1 MAQKLSASRISP
13 EPVTMDDLNSG
24 LQKKQ
29 NKLIAG
35 TGIQIED
42 DTISS
47 TVNSAEWGNITGD
60 ITQQTDLIEKLAE
73 SGSSGKT
80 DNITITKNEADELQA
95 EGCLNQLNNTT
106 PIKFWS
112 GTKAEYDAIEIKDDD
127 TLYNVDEDSSTIHS
141 GDDEVITGI
150 KTFDGQEKRQ
160 SITITNDLVDINTE
174 SETQSYS
181 SIYFTD
187 KKTSKV
193 IGDVASATTKYNT
206 GMLMACENPYNLT
219 PSETIK
225 QESLYP
231 QLGVYSYPD
240 GTYSSVAPEPV
251 ESSNDQNIATTSFV
265 NKTVDKKVGN
275 EINSNLLNYTTNR
288 ILEIPQDIKLEIN
301 NGSITLKA
309 GSKLRR
315 LTGEE
320 WVVKNDFSL
329 NTSYYGF
336 SQTCLIFPGSTDNGV
351 SLTNLE
357 TPNINICSSGTT
369 IPTST
374 ASQYHW
380 FFKVDTKEY
389 YWTSD
394 NGATWKRRA
403 YAEFFPIA
411 IAKVGAEKWISIEQ
425 IFNGFGYIG
434 STAFAL
440 PGVKYQFADGRN
452 EDRTYKSI
460 IKSFDNV
467 SLVSYAYQI
476 KDPDRQ
482 PLSINDQGILIQT
495 GKYFIQDNQPVSTD
509 SVWYKPE
516 TNEIFRSNGSGVYD
530 KSREIIIVNDIS
542 TNSEFNITSFEPLEV
557 QTINSYQRTELA
569 GMSMPSNKYIN
580 LTLGA
585 TGTTYI
591 APANGWVYICLD
603 GPNSHYVQISC
614 DNIPEY
620 TNHNG
625 VTSYVSLLVP
635 VTEGTTFS
643 VQYVGLSKV
652 VCFRFIYSQG
662 SQ

>member
-73 SGSSGKT
+73 SGGSGKT

-174 SETQSYS
+174 SETPSYS

-193 IGDVASATTKYNT
+193 IGDIASATTKYNT

-265 NKTVDKKVGN
+265 NKTVDKKVDN

-288 ILEIPQDIKLEIN
+288 ILEIPQTVKAELN
-301 NGSITLKA
+301 NGVITIKA
-309 GSKLRR
+309 GTKVYIPNGFETDGITRKFDIII
-315 LTGEE
+315 LT
-320 WVVKNDFSL
+320 KD
-329 NTSYYGF
+329 
-336 SQTCLIFPGSTDNGV
+336 
-351 SLTNLE
+351 LTYTE
-357 TPNINICSSGTT
+357 
-369 IPTST
+369 PTSNALT
-374 ASQYHW
+374 LPLFVSSNGNGLFRRGNNNSGKTVPDNYTGAFYNLTTNKMESYNDGSLSVTMSLPICICTNSATTGNNIVS
-380 FFKVDTKEY
+380 VD
-389 YWTSD
+389 
-394 NGATWKRRA
+394 
-403 YAEFFPIA
+403 
-411 IAKVGAEKWISIEQ
+411 Q

-434 STAFAL
+434 STVFAL

-452 EDRTYKSI
+452 EDGTYKSI
-460 IKSFDNV
+460 TKTFDNV
-467 SLVSYAYQI
+467 SLVSYSYQI
-476 KDPDRQ
+476 TGTERQ
-482 PLSINDQGILIQT
+482 PLSINDQGTLILTYRHVMQN
-495 GKYFIQDNQPVSTD
+495 NQPALGDTVL
-509 SVWYKPE
+509 YKPE
-516 TNEIFRSNGSGVYD
+516 INETFRSDGSGVFA
-530 KSREIIIVNDIS
+530 KSREIIIATGIS
-542 TNSEFNITSFEPLEV
+542 TNSAFNITSFEPLEV

-585 TGTTYI
+585 SGTTYT

-652 VCFRFIYSQG
+652 VCFRFIYAQG